1 LFESAIDVAFQSV
14 FYLEMHQDNI
24 YFFIFFNLFLTSAH
38 QNDQKTPQ
46 KINLKLNKIQPNFKS
61 KVEPQYQTES
71 LGG

>member
-1 LFESAIDVAFQSV
+1 
-14 FYLEMHQDNI
+14 MHQDNI
-24 YFFIFFNLFLTSAH
+24 FFFIFLNLFLTSAH